1 MIVKSDEVETVT
13 EKGWI
18 IINNSDT
25 KRSFAITEEDK
36 ERRES
41 LDSGVSI
48 DPLQLSVSNAK
59 TEEQTE
65 DVQVDSGCESL
76 KGTEVSGSVR
86 RVTRQFFIQEL
97 HCSGENEESEDSGLG
112 LGHHEVSASLES
124 EDTRLLSKVVV
135 GAGYRS
141 QSPSSVDV
149 LNDMDSADIDTNIA
163 APSAGYRSGQVTC
176 MCSDHEYCIWCKF
189 KNAYTDGCQTVPESQ
204 TDFRQIHD
212 VISMSSS
219 YMKKM
224 VVQTVCCFNT
234 EIPKSELELIDNN
247 CTESSPMLLSCP
259 VFVQNE
265 EKQDSSVPTRT
276 FTLDNMEL
284 TFS

>member
-1 MIVKSDEVETVT
+1 MFVKSDEVETVT

-18 IINNSDT
+18 IINNQHT
-25 KRSFAITEEDK
+25 KKSVAITEEDK

-48 DPLQLSVSNAK
+48 EQLRLSVSSAK
-59 TEEQTE
+59 TEGQTE
-65 DVQVDSGCESL
+65 VLQVDSGCESL

-86 RVTRQFFIQEL
+86 RVTRHFSMQEL
-97 HCSGENEESEDSGLG
+97 HCSGENEASEDSGLG
-112 LGHHEVSASLES
+112 LGHHELSASLEN
-124 EDTRLLSKVVV
+124 EDTGLLSEVVV
-135 GAGYRS
+135 GAGYRT

-149 LNDMDSADIDTNIA
+149 LHDMDPADTDSDIA

-189 KNAYTDGCQTVPESQ
+189 KNPFTEDCQSVTWSQ
-204 TDFRQIHD
+204 TGFRQTD
-212 VISMSSS
+212 DGNSVSSS
-219 YMKKM
+219 YRTKT
-224 VVQTVCCFNT
+224 VAQTVSSFNMEVPRT
-234 EIPKSELELIDNN
+234 ELELLGNN
-247 CTESSPMLLSCP
+247 SAESSLMLFSCP
-259 VFVQNE
+259 PFLQNE
-265 EKQDSSVPTRT
+265 KDQDSLVPTRT